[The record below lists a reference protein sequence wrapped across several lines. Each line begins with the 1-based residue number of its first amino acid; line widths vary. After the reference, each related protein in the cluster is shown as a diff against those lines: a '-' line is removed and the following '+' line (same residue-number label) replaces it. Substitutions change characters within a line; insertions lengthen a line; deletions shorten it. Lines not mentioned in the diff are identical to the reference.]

1 MARIK
6 TYQLPV
12 NSNMNAIIEI
22 AAQNISMQGF
32 DVKTQIIG
40 PTAAEIIVSKDREGF
55 KNFLGLGL
63 ESRIAVTAVNDTL
76 NTSSSDEW
84 TNKVIAIAVGLLGGW
99 LSCGILFVAV
109 ITGIIG
115 LINQYTLTEKID
127 TAFNLAVNSGFTNVP
142 NQAPVEP
149 TAVEFNDVET
159 PNE

>member
-6 TYQLPV
+6 RYQLPV

-22 AAQNISMQGF
+22 ASQNLSMQGF
-32 DVKTQIIG
+32 DVKSQIIG
-40 PTAAEIIVSKDREGF
+40 PTAAEIIITKDRDGL

-63 ESRIAVTAVNDTL
+63 ESRIAVTATGESINL
-76 NTSSSDEW
+76 SISDEW
-84 TNKVIAIAVGLLGGW
+84 VNKIIALVVGWFLCW
-99 LSCGILFVAV
+99 IPI

-115 LINQYTLTEKID
+115 LVNQYSLSEKID
-127 TAFNLAVNSGFTNVP
+127 TAFNLAVNSGFTNIP

-149 TAVEFNDVET
+149 TPVEFNDVET